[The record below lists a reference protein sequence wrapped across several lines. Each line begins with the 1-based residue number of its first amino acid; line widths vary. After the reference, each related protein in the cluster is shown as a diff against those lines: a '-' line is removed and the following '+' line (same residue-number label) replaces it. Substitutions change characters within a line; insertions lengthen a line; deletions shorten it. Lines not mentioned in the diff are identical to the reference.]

1 MIMAYLKKPDEE
13 QNFNPQAPIGG
24 SSGFLGGNPGG
35 GGVVQSKEYAPTSS
49 GARFVNLSRYLEQ
62 NPLGGTVQKI
72 GNKTNEVLDK
82 ENANYQNAIKPTVDY
97 MNNPDNM
104 KYHSAKTN
112 NDAGF
117 LVDLNDRKRRIAD
130 DPTAYDD
137 LLNSRSAQLP
147 NATWSLNPESADK
160 MKSLSNINTLAPEL
174 ASDRAR
180 YTPGMMALDN
190 ALYTTGNEVKGA
202 IDKIPV
208 QFDQFGKDK
217 AAGIADINKRAGQ
230 WRKEEDDTR
239 DATLGYLRNQW
250 DDAVRRSNAPFDPSG
265 QFNFDETGREQ
276 NTWKN
281 IGNLLG
287 RDPNDIKFKPQPWE
301 TTPEGKKEAEQQKKD
316 EAEAKREVKRQQK
329 LPNAAKIKISQ
340 IESGAERQRRNGGG
354 NYSARGIGGNN
365 YKNNSTNSFPSLFG
379 KGDDDDETLYGPG
392 GVIISGNGYT
402 AEY

>member
-49 GARFVNLSRYLEQ
+49 GARFINLSRYLEQ

-82 ENANYQNAIKPTVDY
+82 ENVNYQNAIKPTVDY

-112 NDAGF
+112 NDANF

-180 YTPGMMALDN
+180 YTPGMMTLDN
-190 ALYTTGNEVKGA
+190 AIYQTGNDVKNA
-202 IDKIPV
+202 IDKIPG
-208 QFDQFGKDK
+208 QFEQFSNAK
-217 AAGIADINKRAGQ
+217 ATELGDINRRAGQ

-265 QFNFDETGREQ
+265 QFNFDVTGREQ

-316 EAEAKREVKRQQK
+316 DEEAKKETQRQQK
-329 LPNAAKIKISQ
+329 LPNATKIKLNQ
-340 IESGAERQRRNGGG
+340 IGQSVDNQQRSAGPIQSNG
-354 NYSARGIGGNN
+354 NIGTYPNT
-365 YKNNSTNSFPSLFG
+365 STVTFPSLFG
-379 KGDDDDETLYGPG
+379 GTNNKGEGSR
-392 GVIISGNGYT
+392 IGYLR
-402 AEY
+402 EVDRY

>member
-1 MIMAYLKKPDEE
+1 MAYLKKPDEE
-13 QNFNPQAPIGG
+13 QNFNPQTPIGG

-97 MNNPDNM
+97 MNNPDNI
-104 KYHSAKTN
+104 KRHSAKT
-112 NDAGF
+112 DSGAGF
-117 LVDLNDRKRRIAD
+117 LIDLNNRKRRIAD
-130 DPTAYDD
+130 DPAAYDD
-137 LLNSRSAQLP
+137 LLNSDSANVKDVSWTL
-147 NATWSLNPESADK
+147 SPESADK
-160 MKSLSNINTLAPEL
+160 MKTMSNINTLAPEL

-190 ALYTTGNEVKGA
+190 ALYTTGNEVKNA

-208 QFDQFGKDK
+208 QFDQFVKDK

-230 WRKEEDDTR
+230 WRKEEDETR
-239 DATLGYLRNQW
+239 DATIGYLQNQW

-276 NTWKN
+276 NAWKN
-281 IGNLLG
+281 IGKILN
-287 RDPNDIKFKPQPWE
+287 RDPNEIKFEPQPWE

-316 EAEAKREVKRQQK
+316 DEAAKKETQRQQK
-329 LPNAAKIKISQ
+329 LPNALKIKLNQ
-340 IESGAERQRRNGGG
+340 IGQSVDNQQRSAGPIQSGG
-354 NYSARGIGGNN
+354 NIGT
-365 YKNNSTNSFPSLFG
+365 YPNNSTVTFPSLFG
-379 KGDDDDETLYGPG
+379 GTNNKGEGSR
-392 GVIISGNGYT
+392 IGYLR
-402 AEY
+402 EVDRY

>member
-1 MIMAYLKKPDEE
+1 MAYLKKPDEE
-13 QNFNPQAPIGG
+13 QNFNPQTPIGG

-97 MNNPDNM
+97 MNNPDNI
-104 KYHSAKTN
+104 KRHSAKT
-112 NDAGF
+112 DSGAGF
-117 LVDLNDRKRRIAD
+117 LIDLNNRKRRIAD
-130 DPTAYDD
+130 DPAAYDD
-137 LLNSRSAQLP
+137 LLNSDSANVKDVSWTL
-147 NATWSLNPESADK
+147 SPESADK
-160 MKSLSNINTLAPEL
+160 MKTMSNINTLAPEL

-208 QFDQFGKDK
+208 QFDQFVKDK

-230 WRKEEDDTR
+230 WRKEEDETR
-239 DATLGYLRNQW
+239 DATIGYLQNQW

-281 IGNLLG
+281 IGKILN
-287 RDPNDIKFKPQPWE
+287 RDPNDIKFQPQPWE
-301 TTPEGKKEAEQQKKD
+301 TTPEGKAEAEQVKKD
-316 EAEAKREVKRQQK
+316 EKEAKKELQRQNKMSNAQK
-329 LPNAAKIKISQ
+329 WKLNQ
-340 IESGAERQRRNGGG
+340 IGQSVDAQNRTAGPIQSNG
-354 NYSARGIGGNN
+354 SIGT
-365 YKNNSTNSFPSLFG
+365 YPNNSTFTFPSLFG
-379 KGDDDDETLYGPG
+379 GGDNTRGSSR
-392 GVIISGNGYT
+392 IGNLREVDRY
-402 AEY
+402 